1 MRRFVVQV
9 SAMSALVVGLSTSG
23 VAAPGVKINNDTF
36 DFGKVIQ
43 NATTTH
49 TFWIKST
56 GTETL
61 RITGV
66 EPGCGCTQM
75 PLTDSSVAVGDST
88 PLQIIFSTKSFIG
101 NVNKRPFIA
110 TNAPAP
116 HSSPGMSIF
125 AEILTDPESALP
137 VVLRPARLDV
147 SQFTVQPRR
156 RATFEIVNKS
166 SEPLKISPVDTVHK
180 SFTIELPAKI
190 GAGETVKGT
199 VIVKKSEIEKSFR
212 ESFTLEVVGSESRDR
227 YTLPIERIY
236 RIKETNPATSNA
248 GK

>member
-1 MRRFVVQV
+1 
-9 SAMSALVVGLSTSG
+9 MSVLVLGLSTIG

-56 GTETL
+56 GTDTL
-61 RITGV
+61 KITGV

-116 HSSPGMSIF
+116 HASAGMSIF

-166 SEPLKISPVDTVHK
+166 SEPLKISPVDTVYK
-180 SFTIELPAKI
+180 SFTIELPSKI

-212 ESFTLEVVGSESRDR
+212 ESFTFEVLGSESRDR

-236 RIKETNPATSNA
+236 RIKETNPTTTST